1 MSTSSGRKERKKMIA
16 ITKKNQTLV
25 NKAVKWVLT
34 YNKLNDLRNLADD
47 ADDIKE
53 FKKLDR
59 KCAAAFDR
67 YEDICFQLPKREV
80 NEIDKLFG

>member
-1 MSTSSGRKERKKMIA
+1 MKILS

-25 NKAVKWVLT
+25 NKAVKWLLA
-34 YNKLNDLRNLADD
+34 YNELNDLRNLADD
-47 ADDIKE
+47 ADDVRE

-59 KCAAAFDR
+59 KCAATFDR

-80 NEIDKLFG
+80 NHIEKILL